1 MMMSRSGHTPEM
13 DMSRT
18 PQTPNSESCSHT
30 NTIRSPANY
39 APDLRLIVEL
49 ACSTTMVN
57 LAEFVI
63 YY

>member
-18 PQTPNSESCSHT
+18 PQTPSSESLSHT
-30 NTIRSPANY
+30 NTIRSPANFTS
-39 APDLRLIVEL
+39 DLRLIVEL

-57 LAEFVI
+57 LVEFVI
-63 YY
+63 Y